1 MKLNI
6 INSKVWYCVS
16 CALLW
21 YRKNKCKENCFNK
34 IDPNLYPDVVIIVMT
49 DV

>member
-6 INSKVWYCVS
+6 IVRFGIAYHVLCCGTGKMNVKKIV
-16 CALLW
+16 
-21 YRKNKCKENCFNK
+21 FNK